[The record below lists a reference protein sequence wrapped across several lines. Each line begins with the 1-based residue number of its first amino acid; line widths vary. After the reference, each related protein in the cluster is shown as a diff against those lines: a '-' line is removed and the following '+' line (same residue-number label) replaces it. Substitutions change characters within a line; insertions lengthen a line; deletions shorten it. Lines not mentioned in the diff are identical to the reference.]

1 MPSADRITKQL
12 AEVTRNRLGRFARV
26 EYLRTCDPIAGCAV
40 DADLAEALEG
50 VDAFLET
57 VEQLVLVTD
66 PAEARELAQVVRDY
80 RQTLRDDLEA
90 LEDDAGDLPIA
101 ADPAP
106 IAPAPAVL
114 GGPPHAADLLRVAG
128 VEYRVVGQPTSVGLV
143 PVQRVYTGDRLAPQ
157 LVELYDPATGQ
168 LVRQGLV

>member
-1 MPSADRITKQL
+1 MLLRTLLVIAVAAL
-12 AEVTRNRLGRFARV
+12 AWRWYATRN
-26 EYLRTCDPIAGCAV
+26 
-40 DADLAEALEG
+40 
-50 VDAFLET
+50 
-57 VEQLVLVTD
+57 D
-66 PAEARELAQVVRDY
+66 PAAPLP
-80 RQTLRDDLEA
+80 DLPPF
-90 LEDDAGDLPIA
+90 LQPDAGDLPIA

-157 LVELYDPATGQ
+157 LVELYDPERAGVTEPPRPPKARCDR
-168 LVRQGLV
+168 VRANETRPPSPRS